1 MSLER
6 IPRQG
11 RSARE
16 LAERTGLTPR
26 TIRAWTSEPR
36 DVYLGRAEERHM
48 RIRELRDQGLSMR
61 AIGDQ
66 LGISARA
73 VHYALHKETA
83 E

>member
-1 MSLER
+1 MSHDR

-16 LAERTGLTPR
+16 IAEQTGFTPR
-26 TIRAWTSEPR
+26 TIRSWTSEPR
-36 DVYLGRAEERHM
+36 DSYLERAHERHEK
-48 RIRELRDQGLSMR
+48 IRQLRDQGLSMR
-61 AIGDQ
+61 AIGTE

-73 VHYALHKETA
+73 VHYALHKELS